1 MAQPPPNS
9 ADEHL
14 DSLRKF
20 VETRQLSNFYGSGS
34 NNDDG
39 FLVDV
44 SSKAAEYM
52 KKYQEGSG
60 TQNMLFANPEIVA
73 SVLKLS
79 LYDHIL
85 YCGGL

>member
-9 ADEHL
+9 ADEQL
-14 DSLRKF
+14 DSLRRF
-20 VETRQLSNFYGSGS
+20 VETRQLSNFFGSGS
-34 NNDDG
+34 NDDG

-44 SSKAAEYM
+44 SSKAAEFM

-60 TQNMLFANPEIVA
+60 TQNMLFANPETVA

-85 YCGGL
+85 FLGKL